1 MGGGG
6 GGSIRSADL
15 KQLEEKAKQKL
26 KAQSETGCHVF
37 ISFAFENEDEVN
49 LLRGQAKNEKTDL
62 EFDDFSLKEAV
73 NSKNEDYI
81 KQKIRERIDRA
92 SVTVVYLTPDC
103 AKSKWVD
110 WEITE
115 SLKRRKGVIGVYK
128 GDTPPDQLPTALD
141 RYGIKI
147 VKWSHQEMMH
157 AIAEARKER

>member
-1 MGGGG
+1 MDPNLAATVLRVLNLISRREVEMGGGG

-81 KQKIRERIDRA
+81 KQEIRERIDRA
-92 SVTVVYLTPDC
+92 SVILLCHIPNVTTHPYQHRAVPKRPFEWRPADCIPD
-103 AKSKWVD
+103 
-110 WEITE
+110 
-115 SLKRRKGVIGVYK
+115 
-128 GDTPPDQLPTALD
+128 LP
-141 RYGIKI
+141 
-147 VKWSHQEMMH
+147 WS
-157 AIAEARKER
+157 AG

>member
-81 KQKIRERIDRA
+81 KQEIRERIDRA
-92 SVTVVYLTPDC
+92 SVILLCHIPNCINGRATSMSFFGVLI
-103 AKSKWVD
+103 S
-110 WEITE
+110 IT
-115 SLKRRKGVIGVYK
+115 RV
-128 GDTPPDQLPTALD
+128 
-141 RYGIKI
+141 
-147 VKWSHQEMMH
+147 
-157 AIAEARKER
+157 